1 MSGSL
6 INSEAFLL
14 PVLELVIAQFPFVI
28 DGFGKTPSQHSDNG
42 LEYLNHKVAKILEK
56 LRIEQTKSHSRQSN
70 DNALAQSKNTSVLRK
85 HMGYEHIPKKHAK
98 LINTFYQEYFNPW
111 LNQLGLVKF
120 KNQTVL
126 ADLLAQAKQNTDLT
140 AAQEMQPA
148 KNEWFASVAKPKR
161 LA

>member
-1 MSGSL
+1 
-6 INSEAFLL
+6 
-14 PVLELVIAQFPFVI
+14 
-28 DGFGKTPSQHSDNG
+28 
-42 LEYLNHKVAKILEK
+42 
-56 LRIEQTKSHSRQSN
+56 
-70 DNALAQSKNTSVLRK
+70 
-85 HMGYEHIPKKHAK
+85 MGYEHIPKKHAK
-98 LINTFYQEYFNPW
+98 RINTFYQEYFNPW

-148 KNEWFASVAKPKR
+148 KNEWFARVAKPKR